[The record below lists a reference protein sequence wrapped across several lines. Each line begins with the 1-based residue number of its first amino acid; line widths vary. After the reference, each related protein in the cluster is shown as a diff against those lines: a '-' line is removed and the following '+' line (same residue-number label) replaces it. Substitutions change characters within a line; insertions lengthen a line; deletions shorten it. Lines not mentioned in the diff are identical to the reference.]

1 MILKNNNGK
10 LEIYKDNG
18 ALYLKYPFNN
28 VSFADLSNDE
38 ELVLVTFEDGNVE
51 LYKVNGAKHLR
62 FNTNGY
68 AKEARFAGD
77 DLVITYENGKSE
89 VRGKNGSLKRT
100 F

>member
-10 LEIYKDNG
+10 LELYKDNG
-18 ALYLKYPFNN
+18 ALWIKYPFID
-28 VSFADLSNDE
+28 VKYADLSNDE

-51 LYKVNGAKHLR
+51 LFKANGAKHIR
-62 FNTNGY
+62 FITNGE

-77 DLVITYENGKSE
+77 DVVITYENGKSE
-89 VRGKNGSLKRT
+89 QRGINGSLKRT